1 MSRTLIELLQ
11 DRAARFP
18 ESLPSSTCAATA
30 KPGAAWGMWSCS
42 GGPRPSALS
51 CSSSFHRG
59 DRLLLVFP
67 PGIEFVQGF
76 FGCLCAG
83 MVAVPLAPPAARRAA
98 EGIALAA
105 ADAAATGILSTTA
118 YADRARDSLGLGEAG
133 RRIEWIGID
142 AVEDGWADQWNTP
155 SIRPDDLALLQYTS
169 GSTMAPRGVTL
180 THANVLANSALIRD
194 RFGAGPDTLGVSWLP
209 AHHDM
214 GLIGG
219 IIQPIFAGGGC
230 ILMAPTTF
238 LHRPAVW
245 LETISRRRAT
255 ISGGPN
261 FAYEQCAS
269 RIAEPDTE
277 ALDLSSWEV
286 AFCGAEPIRAGTLAA
301 FATRFR
307 PAGFPPGCVP
317 PLLRAGGGHPDGHER
332 GAAERPSRNPL
343 RPDCIR
349 RRSRPPPSLSGSPG
363 RWNWW
368 VAAGRTR
375 AKP

>member
-18 ESLPSSTCAATA
+18 EKVAFEYLRSDGEIGSHLGYAELFLRAMA
-30 KPGAAWGMWSCS
+30 IGAFLQQ
-42 GGPRPSALS
+42 R
-51 CSSSFHRG
+51 FHRG

-76 FGCLCAG
+76 FGCLYAR

-105 ADAAATGILSTTA
+105 VDAAATGILSTTA
-118 YADRARDSLGLGEAG
+118 YADRARDSLGLAEAG

-142 AVEDGWADQWNTP
+142 TVEDGWADEWNTP

-209 AHHDM
+209 THHDM

-219 IIQPIFAGGGC
+219 IIQPIYAGGGC

-301 FATRFR
+301 FAARFR
-307 PAGFPPGCVP
+307 PAGFRREAFLPCYG
-317 PLLRAGGGHPDGHER
+317 L
-332 GAAERPSRNPL
+332 AEATLMVTSGE
-343 RPDCIR
+343 
-349 RRSRPPPSLSGSPG
+349 RRSAPVVTPFDLTDQAAVAPIPSLPGSRG

-375 AKP
+375 ARPS